1 MADSRF
7 GTDDQ
12 IKFFYKHA
20 FLGSCDPDYVE
31 CDAVLALLKSDTR
44 AATQVLNYLN
54 SLGDPVFPT
63 EPGGYT
69 RETDVSKV
77 DIDDL
82 YTTFMRELEYEYADD
97 LDAGFGF
104 VVDSDAPGGWDFEI
118 FDGPV
123 AEENVVST
131 TKIKASRYDNVPGY
145 KAPTGGYLYIFKHG
159 IGPGTMPKDVEIV
172 KTKDLPNGYT
182 AVWLSDFL
190 TTDELKKYDI
200 PAETEITRYLNRI
213 GYCQK
218 NGDVVPCDDVD
229 ACNDITAS
237 TKYPTI
243 PAGWERIPE
252 GDDAEGNWGTIA
264 REMPNHD
271 GYYWIDICE
280 DDNSRRCF
288 KVSYAYRTSE
298 GSVGTIIET
307 PKEYYRLG
315 DALKNVD
322 NRIAKESNDIDA
334 STEVNASTVVASE
347 PDFDVMGLVD
357 QFFTEVRELVEY
369 FRYHNKNLNRRQDE
383 LIENLSDALDSR
395 STTAAREAIE
405 NLNYNTKG
413 MYKAQEYY
421 VTDLYT
427 ELCYADGKY
436 SGLGRNYAD
445 DAINGSTKYTA
456 DMCSVGASDDGY
468 AQLAEGDDAD
478 TEEYIEGGKYYVA
491 GYLYSSY
498 RGLMED
504 MYSDDFEEILTNA
517 ADMAGQGLY
526 VEITNRADGRSERY
540 TPEDFE
546 EAASNGEYPDHIRE
560 DLAL

>member
-1 MADSRF
+1 MASSKFGDDS
-7 GTDDQ
+7 Q
-12 IKFFYKHA
+12 VKFFYNHK
-20 FLGSCDPDYVE
+20 FIGSSDPDNID
-31 CDAVLALLKSDTR
+31 CPALIDLMESDKD
-44 AATQVLNYLN
+44 AATQILNYMN
-54 SLGDPVFPT
+54 HLGDPVFPVSDEDWGT
-63 EPGGYT
+63 P
-69 RETDVSKV
+69 ETDIDNV
-77 DIDDL
+77 DIWEL
-82 YTTFMRELEYEYADD
+82 YSEFMKELDYEYADD
-97 LDAGFGF
+97 QALGFGF
-104 VVDSDAPGGWDFEI
+104 LVDADFQPWDFEI

-159 IGPGTMPKDVEIV
+159 IGPGTMPDDVHIV
-172 KTKDLPNGYT
+172 RVKDLPNGYT

-200 PAETEITRYLNRI
+200 PAETEINRYLNRI

-218 NGDVVPCDDVD
+218 KGDVVPCTADPYGFDDV
-229 ACNDITAS
+229 I
-237 TKYPTI
+237 
-243 PAGWERIPE
+243 
-252 GDDAEGNWGTIA
+252 
-264 REMPNHD
+264 
-271 GYYWIDICE
+271 
-280 DDNSRRCF
+280 
-288 KVSYAYRTSE
+288 
-298 GSVGTIIET
+298 GSCDKKPVEAATDT
-307 PKEYYRLG
+307 
-315 DALKNVD
+315 D
-322 NRIAKESNDIDA
+322 
-334 STEVNASTVVASE
+334 SE
-347 PDFDVMGLVD
+347 PDFDVTRLVE
-357 QFFTEVRELVEY
+357 QFFTEVQELVEY
-369 FRYHNKNLNRRQDE
+369 FRYHNKNLNKRQDE
-383 LIENLSDALDSR
+383 LIENLSDAFDSR

-405 NLNYNTKG
+405 NLNYNTRG

-421 VTDLYT
+421 VTDLYA

-436 SGLGRNYAD
+436 SGLGRTYAD

-478 TEEYIEGGKYYVA
+478 TEEYIENGKYYVA
-491 GYLYSSY
+491 GYLQSSY

>member
-1 MADSRF
+1 MADNKF
-7 GTDDQ
+7 DPN
-12 IKFFYKHA
+12 KMHFFYKHNY
-20 FLGSCDPDYVE
+20 LGSCEPGDAWCPKLLELMESDPDVASMILDYM
-31 CDAVLALLKSDTR
+31 
-44 AATQVLNYLN
+44 N
-54 SLGDPVFPT
+54 SLGDPVFPVSEEDWGT
-63 EPGGYT
+63 P
-69 RETDVSKV
+69 ETDITKV
-77 DIDDL
+77 DIEDL
-82 YTTFMRELEYEYADD
+82 YNTFLQELDYEYRD
-97 LDAGFGF
+97 F
-104 VVDSDAPGGWDFEI
+104 PGDFYVGGDYRLPDFEI
-118 FDGPV
+118 FVGEV

-159 IGPGTMPKDVEIV
+159 IGPGTMPDDVHIV
-172 KTKDLPNGYT
+172 RVKDLPNGYT

-200 PAETEITRYLNRI
+200 PAETEINRYLNRI

-218 NGDVVPCDDVD
+218 KGDVVPCTADPYGFDDV
-229 ACNDITAS
+229 I
-237 TKYPTI
+237 
-243 PAGWERIPE
+243 
-252 GDDAEGNWGTIA
+252 
-264 REMPNHD
+264 
-271 GYYWIDICE
+271 
-280 DDNSRRCF
+280 
-288 KVSYAYRTSE
+288 
-298 GSVGTIIET
+298 GSCDKKPVEAAT
-307 PKEYYRLG
+307 
-315 DALKNVD
+315 
-322 NRIAKESNDIDA
+322 
-334 STEVNASTVVASE
+334 ASE
-347 PDFDVMGLVD
+347 PDFDITILVD
-357 QFFTEVRELVEY
+357 QFFTEVQELVEY

-413 MYKAQEYY
+413 MYKVQEYY
-421 VTDLYT
+421 VTDLYA

-478 TEEYIEGGKYYVA
+478 TEEYIENGKYYVA
-491 GYLYSSY
+491 GYLQSSY